1 MLAYHNSRRELG
13 RTLSAA
19 RDEIQTRMQV
29 IAKST
34 TSVRKITEPFELS
47 AQMVKKISEALE
59 LLEQEHSADNPAID
73 FVPCTNIISV
83 GVDVGRLGAMLVN
96 SQPKLTSEYIQA
108 TSRVGR
114 KNVPGVVVSLF
125 SPVRPRDRSHYE
137 DFRAYH
143 ESLYRFVEPTSVT
156 PYALPA
162 RLRTLHAAM
171 VAIVRHG
178 LKIEWSTN
186 DGAKKI
192 DLESPEFLNAM
203 DILKEKIKASDQT
216 EYIDVFNLLDQRI
229 DEWAQF
235 INSGV
240 ALLYDRKT
248 AGHQFNS
255 LLKTYG
261 SSIAGSLWPTMMS
274 VRNVD
279 GETPINV
286 N

>member
-1 MLAYHNSRRELG
+1 MCWCVSVAV
-13 RTLSAA
+13 AA
-19 RDEIQTRMQV
+19 LV
-29 IAKST
+29 A
-34 TSVRKITEPFELS
+34 VF
-47 AQMVKKISEALE
+47 
-59 LLEQEHSADNPAID
+59 
-73 FVPCTNIISV
+73 SV

-178 LKIEWSTN
+178 LAIEWSVN

-192 DLESPEFLNAM
+192 DLQSPDFLNAM
-203 DILKEKIKASDQT
+203 ALFKKKIKASDQN
-216 EYIDVFNLLDQRI
+216 EYLNVFNLLDQRI
-229 DEWAQF
+229 DEWSQF

-240 ALLYDRKT
+240 ALLYDRKS

-255 LLKTYG
+255 LLKTHG
-261 SSIAGSLWPTMMS
+261 SSIAGSAWPTMMS

-279 GETPINV
+279 GETPISV
-286 N
+286 S